1 MHSKTTLRTACGA
14 VAFVLALSLS
24 VAEANAATN
33 GNPAVQSS
41 EETFGPH
48 KYQVA
53 RLVVNATPAQVQSV
67 LTDYCHTA
75 QMFPKVKEC
84 KVVEDDGPN
93 KKVAFTACT
102 AANLWTFSYVLQVHE
117 TPGYIDWHR
126 VSGAFKLN
134 EGFWKME
141 PLDGGRATLVTFAK
155 FIDGGLLIPQA
166 LVVHELRTSMPE
178 IMLNLKTSTEE
189 RTHVAQ
195 M

>member
-1 MHSKTTLRTACGA
+1 MQSKTTLRTTCGA
-14 VAFVLALSLS
+14 VAVVLALSFC
-24 VAEANAATN
+24 VAEVNAAPIQ
-33 GNPAVQSS
+33 NPAVQSS

-48 KYQVA
+48 KYQVT
-53 RLVVNATPAQVQSV
+53 RIVVNATPAQVQSV

-75 QMFPKVKEC
+75 QVFSSVKQC

-93 KKVAFTACT
+93 KKVAFTAC
-102 AANLWTFSYVLQVHE
+102 APANLWTFNYVLQVHE

-134 EGFWKME
+134 EGFWKLE
-141 PLDGGRATLVTFAK
+141 PLDGGHTTLVTYAK
-155 FIDGGLLIPQA
+155 FIDGGFLFPQA

-189 RTHVAQ
+189 RNRVAQ